1 MSVNER
7 WAVLPSGWKVFA
19 VERKVPASAA
29 ADAASSSAP
38 PSASKKLKDMFF
50 QGPDMP
56 ANKCLRSL
64 AHVRLQ
70 LGLDAPAPA
79 STKKAKRNA
88 PPSDASSGDDFE
100 GDRDDD
106 DAAAKAAK
114 DAKDAKN
121 AKGGRK
127 ASRRR
132 KRKKAPRMMDSA
144 SFGKGSGD
152 EDSDDDAPGGLDA
165 ESSVGRGSGGKKR
178 KVKKDPNK
186 PKGATS
192 AFVYYSKEA
201 RPLIK
206 AASPDMAFGDI
217 AKKIGADWKALGED
231 AKKPYEALAQVD
243 KARHATEME
252 GYVAPPVE
260 YEAEKKKTK
269 KKKKKDPNMPKK
281 GLSA

>member
-1 MSVNER
+1 MAANKALFVE
-7 WAVLPSGWKVFA
+7 KVRDALEGFEESA
-19 VERKVPASAA
+19 DQGLTTQQYWTQLKTLFGSRSAPIPHDSIWGAASAGNV
-29 ADAASSSAP
+29 DAVAS
-38 PSASKKLKDMFF
+38 
-50 QGPDMP
+50 
-56 ANKCLRSL
+56 
-64 AHVRLQ
+64 
-70 LGLDAPAPA
+70 
-79 STKKAKRNA
+79 
-88 PPSDASSGDDFE
+88 PSDASSGDDFE

-114 DAKDAKN
+114 DAKN
-121 AKGGRK
+121 AKGGKK

-217 AKKIGADWKALGED
+217 AKKVGADWKALGED
-231 AKKPYEALAQVD
+231 AKKPYEALNEAD
-243 KARHATEME
+243 KARHATEMD
-252 GYVAPPVE
+252 GYEAPPVE